1 MSLRYPTHNPPIT
14 HIIKEMGYRW
24 VMGRIRKG
32 AGRKKKT
39 DMTKKLHSA
48 LPLVL
53 ESD

>member
-14 HIIKEMGYRW
+14 HIIKEVGYRW

-48 LPLVL
+48 LPLML
-53 ESD
+53 ERD